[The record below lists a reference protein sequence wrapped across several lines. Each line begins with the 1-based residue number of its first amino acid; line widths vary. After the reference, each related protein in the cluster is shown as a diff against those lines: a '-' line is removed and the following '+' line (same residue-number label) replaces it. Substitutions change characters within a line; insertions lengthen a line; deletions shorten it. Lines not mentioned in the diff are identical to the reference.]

1 MITLKIENKDII
13 KGQLQL
19 TTPWPNIEHLDL
31 SGCTSLTTLPN
42 PLPDSLKILD
52 LSGCDNLSY
61 DSIVKI
67 TTLKETNK
75 NNPDFRIIFPE
86 S

>member
-1 MITLKIENKDII
+1 M
-13 KGQLQL
+13 
-19 TTPWPNIEHLDL
+19 EHLDL
-31 SGCTSLTTLPN
+31 SGCNSLKTLPD
-42 PLPDSLKILD
+42 PLPGGLTFLD